1 MGAAAEKLAAGDS
14 SSSAPVSVETQLAV
28 ERFLYRQAEVLDEK
42 RWEEWLALFTE
53 DGHYWMPVSDDQ
65 EDGEGVP
72 NIFWENTNM
81 MKMRIRRNN
90 HPQAHSQ
97 APQNRLCHVVSN
109 VIVESEDPSGDV
121 VVRSRFHC
129 AEYLRYDV
137 RSFTGKYRHYLKKT
151 ADGYRIALQRV
162 DLVNREG
169 PYEYVIQ
176 WWL

>member
-109 VIVESEDPSGDV
+109 VIVESEDPNGDV

>member
-1 MGAAAEKLAAGDS
+1 MGAAAEKLAAGDRF
-14 SSSAPVSVETQLAV
+14 SSATVSVETQLAV
-28 ERFLYRQAEVLDEK
+28 ERFLYRQAEILDEK
-42 RWEEWLALFTE
+42 RWDEWLALFAE
-53 DGHYWMPVSDDQ
+53 DGHYWMPVSEDQ

-72 NIFWENTNM
+72 NIFWENLNM

-97 APQNRLCHVVSN
+97 APENRLCHVVSN
-109 VIVESEDPSGDV
+109 AIVESEDPNGDV

-129 AEYLRYDV
+129 AEYLRYDI
-137 RSFTGKYRHYLKKT
+137 RSFTGKYRHYLRKT
-151 ADGYRIALQRV
+151 PDGYRIALQRV

-169 PYEYVIQ
+169 PWEYVIQ